1 MNQLVER
8 ACGYALNSLHSTIY
22 FADDLDRELTGYGI
36 RDAMAAYLV
45 GRSAPLGAVSP
56 GVVTAAFN
64 AFSPALIAQHFP
76 AVWSS
81 VTPDQA
87 VALRLRAA
95 DRVLARLLGESV
107 LASSEMAEAADLA
120 MTAAT
125 AAQRPGRPMYSANRD
140 LPVPE
145 PAHLRLWHA
154 ATLLREYRGD
164 AHVVALGYAEL
175 DGLDA
180 LVSHCASP
188 SGMPKALVMAKRG
201 WTEADWSTSQRRL
214 RDRGLMDD
222 TGVLT
227 RAGLRCREDIE
238 QATDRLSRL
247 PFRRLGAARVE
258 RLHDIV
264 HRLVDRAAH
273 SAAFPAELRDFFAPD
288 SADSLGVG
296 A

>member
-1 MNQLVER
+1 MNQSVER
-8 ACGYALNSLHSTIY
+8 ACGYALNSFHSTIY
-22 FADDLDRELTGYGI
+22 FADDLDRELAGYGI

-45 GRSAPLGAVSP
+45 GRSAPLGAVSA

-64 AFSPALIAQHFP
+64 AFAPALIARHLP
-76 AVWSS
+76 AAWSS
-81 VTPDQA
+81 VTPEQA

-95 DRVLARLLGESV
+95 DRVLTRLLGEPV
-107 LASSEMAEAADLA
+107 LAGTEMAEAADLA
-120 MTAAT
+120 IAAAS
-125 AAQRPGRPMYSANRD
+125 AAPRPGRPMYSANRD

-154 ATLLREYRGD
+154 ATMLREYRGD
-164 AHVVALGYAEL
+164 AHLVALGYAEL

-188 SGMPKALVMAKRG
+188 AGMPKALVMAKRG
-201 WTEADWSTSQRRL
+201 WTEADWSASEQRL
-214 RDRGLMDD
+214 RERGLMDGAG
-222 TGVLT
+222 TLT
-227 RAGLRCREDIE
+227 PAGLRCRDDIE
-238 QATDRLSRL
+238 QETDRLSRI
-247 PFRRLGAARVE
+247 PFGRLGAAGVE

-273 SAAFPAELRDFFAPD
+273 SAAFPAELRDFFAPG
-288 SADSLGVG
+288 SADRVRVG